1 MLSQADMGYNGERMF
16 TFTVIILV
24 VVFALLLLTAG
35 VRPVRSSLSP
45 FELAR
50 RQEVGDKTAVAIAR
64 REALLNDVASMQRAV
79 VALFLVISVVLA
91 VVAFGWLIGIVIA
104 VLIALEYGAIA
115 KLCPIQIRAQKT
127 YERYE
132 VYILDFIEKFP
143 FIARLLRGV
152 SIETPSSDRLDSREE
167 LEYLVAESGALLG
180 VDERKLIL
188 HSLKFNARTVS
199 EIMIPKGMIDSIDKK
214 ELLGPLVLDD
224 LHKTGHSRF
233 PVIDKDIDHV
243 VGMLHIQDLLT
254 VGAKRSETVEKTM
267 LPRVFYIREDQSLQ
281 HALSAF
287 LRTHHHLFVVVNEFR
302 ETVGLISLEDVLEAL
317 LGRKII
323 DEFDAHDDLRAV
335 ALRNPR
341 GNNHSPGGENV

>member
-1 MLSQADMGYNGERMF
+1 MGYNGERMF
-16 TFTVIILV
+16 TLTVIIFV
-24 VVFALLLLTAG
+24 VVFALLCLVAG
-35 VRPVRSSLSP
+35 VRPVRSSMSQ

-50 RQEVGDKTAVAIAR
+50 RQQAGEKAAAVTAR
-64 REALLNDVASMQRAV
+64 REALLDDVISLQRAV
-79 VALFLVISVVLA
+79 IALLLVISVALA
-91 VVAFGWLIGIVIA
+91 VTAFGWLIGILVA
-104 VLIALEYGAIA
+104 VVIALEYGAIA
-115 KLCPIQIRAQKT
+115 RIRPMQSKAQQL
-127 YERYE
+127 YEHYE
-132 VYILDFIEKFP
+132 TYILDFIEKFP
-143 FIARLLRGV
+143 FVARTLRGV
-152 SIETPSSDRLDSREE
+152 TSDTASDSRLDSREE
-167 LEYLVAESGALLG
+167 LEHLVTQSGALLG

-188 HSLKFNARTVS
+188 HSLKFNSRLVS
-199 EIMIPKGMIDSIDKK
+199 EIMIPKSMIDSIDKK

-254 VGAKRSETVEKTM
+254 VSAKRSETVEQTM
-267 LPRVFYIREDQSLQ
+267 MPRVFYIREDQTLQ

-302 ETVGLISLEDVLEAL
+302 ETVGLISLEDVIEAL
-317 LGRKII
+317 LGRKIV

-341 GNNHSPGGENV
+341 GNNHTSIGKDV

>member
-16 TFTVIILV
+16 TFMVIILV
-24 VVFALLLLTAG
+24 VVFALLLLMAG
-35 VRPVRSSLSP
+35 VRPIRSSMSQ
-45 FELAR
+45 FELVR
-50 RQEVGDKTAVAIAR
+50 RQNAGDKAAVAIAR
-64 REALLNDVASMQRAV
+64 REVLLNDVISLQRAL
-79 VALFLVISVVLA
+79 VALFLVIAVALA
-91 VVAFGWLIGIVIA
+91 VVAFGWLIGIMIA
-104 VLIALEYGAIA
+104 VIIALEYGAVA
-115 KLCPIQIRAQKT
+115 KLRPIQTRAQKL

-132 VYILDFIEKFP
+132 THILNFVERFP
-143 FIARLLRGV
+143 FVARLLRGASV
-152 SIETPSSDRLDSREE
+152 ESSSNSQLDSREE
-167 LEYLVAESGALLG
+167 LEHLVTESGAILDT
-180 VDERKLIL
+180 DERKLIL
-188 HSLKFNARTVS
+188 HSLKFNNRTVS
-199 EIMIPKGMIDSIDKK
+199 EVMIPKSMIEGIDKK

-254 VGAKRSETVEKTM
+254 ISAKRSETVEKVM
-267 LPRVFYIREDQSLQ
+267 MPRVFYIREDQTLQ

-302 ETVGLISLEDVLEAL
+302 ETVGLISLEDVIEAL

-341 GNNHSPGGENV
+341 GNNHASTGKDV